1 MNIEKEINALQAQIE
16 ILKEKQ
22 KQEKADSD
30 RRKKFSRITYGQLYI
45 RDNDPRFIAMVIEVG
60 VNESDDLFPKQNDK
74 WGFVYDDGTG
84 EVFDS
89 KNDMRQFFINHNFAY
104 YGKNKSFSTK

>member
-22 KQEKADSD
+22 KQEKADSE

-45 RDNDPRFIAMVIEVG
+45 RDNDPRFIAIIIEVG
-60 VNESDDLFPKQNDK
+60 ASKNGVWEKDR

-84 EVFDS
+84 EAFDS
-89 KNDMRQFFINHNFAY
+89 KNEMRQFLINNNFAY
-104 YGKNKSFSTK
+104 YGKNKSFSNK